1 MAKLTY
7 KHTLSA
13 CFIGYITQAI
23 VNNFAPLLF
32 LTFQTEFSIGLD
44 KITMLVTIN
53 FVTQFIV
60 DMLSAKVVDKIG
72 YKPCII
78 AAHVFCAS
86 GLIGLAVFPGV
97 GDPYAGLLI
106 AVVLYAI
113 GGGLIEVLV
122 SPIAEACPTTDKTGA
137 MSLLHSFYCW
147 GSAAVILVTTLLLLA
162 IGSEHWRWLAVGW
175 AAVPIFNAIYYGFVP
190 VGKLQEEEGGT
201 RLRTLFSSGTFW
213 LFAVMMLC
221 AGASEQAMSQWA
233 SAFAESGLGISKT
246 MGDLFGPCLFA
257 VLMGV
262 ARVLYAR
269 FGARLNAPL
278 TIACSCVL
286 CVVSYLLAA
295 LSPIPELGLVG
306 CALCG
311 LSVGIFWPAT
321 FSLAIGHMPK
331 GGTALFAIL
340 SLGGDVGCTV
350 GPTLVG
356 LVSDARGGELST
368 GLLFAMIFPIVLA
381 ICSVLLLVISRKKPS
396 TDLPD
401 LSSQN
406 D

>member
-1 MAKLTY
+1 
-7 KHTLSA
+7 
-13 CFIGYITQAI
+13 
-23 VNNFAPLLF
+23 
-32 LTFQTEFSIGLD
+32 
-44 KITMLVTIN
+44 MLVTIN

-78 AAHVFCAS
+78 AAHVFCAT

-147 GSAAVILVTTLLLLA
+147 GSAAV
-162 IGSEHWRWLAVGW
+162 
-175 AAVPIFNAIYYGFVP
+175 PIFNAIYYGFVP

-221 AGASEQAMSQWA
+221 AGASELSMSQWA

-278 TIACSCVL
+278 TIACSCAL

-295 LSPIPELGLVG
+295 LSPVPALGLVG

-321 FSLAIGHMPK
+321 FSLAIGRMPK

-401 LSSQN
+401 LNEQGR
-406 D
+406 